1 MGAMSS
7 ATKLQGFFNTL
18 ISKMGG
24 ATEVHVGFLEGST
37 AGWVGPRPKKPGK
50 TWKKTEKPS
59 SSISN
64 PPAAYIA
71 WVMEYGDPTHNI
83 PARPFFS
90 TMINKNKSA
99 YPDLIA
105 AAMRMH
111 HYDSRK
117 AFETVGLRVKEDLQQ
132 SIRDFPHLG
141 TEAEKRT
148 AERKGFYT
156 PLIDSH
162 NMINSIE
169 YVVL

>member
-1 MGAMSS
+1 
-7 ATKLQGFFNTL
+7 
-18 ISKMGG
+18 MGG
-24 ATEVHVGFLEGST
+24 STEVNVGFLEGTT
-37 AGWVGPRPKKPGK
+37 AGWVGPRPKVPGK
-50 TWKKTEKPS
+50 KWKKTEKPA
-59 SSISN
+59 SSITN

-83 PARPFFS
+83 PKRPFFS
-90 TMINKNKSA
+90 TMINEKKSSW
-99 YPDLIA
+99 PDLIA

-117 AFETVGLRVKEDLQQ
+117 AFETVGLRVKEDLQK
-132 SIRDFPHLG
+132 SIVEFPHLG

-148 AERKGFYT
+148 ADRKGFYT